1 MLQKN
6 YFIYFGSR
14 NHPNSIVQKT
24 FSRYLLGQIFRFLIY
39 FLFKIRFYDT
49 QCGYKLYK
57 STIAKKI
64 FSKLKD
70 DRFAH
75 DVEIILIANF
85 MKILIKEMPVDW
97 VHKYH
102 SKVNILKDVFIM
114 FWDLFMIKKR
124 FLNKI

>member
-1 MLQKN
+1 MCKN
-6 YFIYFGSR
+6 E
-14 NHPNSIVQKT
+14 NLKMT
-24 FSRYLLGQIFRFLIY
+24 FAYCPDRYLFFLIISWQKLINWISK

-57 STIAKKI
+57 STVAKKI
-64 FSKLKD
+64 FLKLKD
-70 DRFAH
+70 HRFAH

-114 FWDLFMIKKR
+114 FWDLLMIKKR